1 MIGKKV
7 QSKIFFKIII
17 SAVMLAFLFSMIG
30 SVTPVMATVPV
41 AYDDGYRV
49 LKDTTLFVDAPGV
62 LTYDYDKEGDPLTV
76 DLSTYTQPA
85 NGSVTMYSNGS
96 FTYIPDPGFVGNDS
110 FSYNAIA
117 DEGTLTEEISN
128 TATVYIV
135 VYAPPIE
142 GCLNDVDGA
151 NDVSGQGD
159 MTKMCTDLSPANPES
174 FGVSWNWD
182 DISGSG
188 ANTYFA
194 CSLYDD
200 DGDGNAN
207 YSICIQLLPDTVN
220 NLSYVETEYYTC
232 NDAWDDRCGQPSDP
246 INVEYCN
253 TVISDDDPFD
263 ITAINGPGDD
273 WPNDYKATCAIP
285 NTIVGGAASSLV
297 NVCSYTSVAN
307 PNSNP
312 ADCIISTDQAYAFL
326 AILKS
331 TIPATAGLDFGFT
344 INPATVNGTTVTTVT
359 TGDTG
364 VGASETFLVDAG
376 TYSVSETIIP
386 SGWLLESVSCTGQ
399 TSGDADALV
408 IEAYDN
414 VVCTFTNK
422 ATDISL
428 VKADNDFPTLPGQ
441 TFDYTLTV
449 NVETVDYTATNVV
462 VTDDLDENLSFVGP
476 FVVKRNG
483 IETAGGECSY
493 ASSDE
498 PEITCNLD
506 SVAYGELLTITFTV
520 RVGYGFDYS
529 SYLEYDGV
537 EMFGFVYPE
546 ITCGVGDDGDICNR
560 ACVAMDDDEADMT
573 NNCDDEP
580 KNVLT
585 PTAVEL
591 GIFTVSGGVREVQL
605 EWTMNDQTDVNH
617 FNLYRDRSAKG
628 KNKELINTIAF
639 SPEGIYKATDTD
651 LKPGPYYY
659 WLEVVSNGETEL
671 FGPEEVKVLANNK
684 IPDKVR

>member
-49 LKDTTLFVDAPGV
+49 QMNTILSVDAPGV
-62 LTYDYDKEGDPLTV
+62 LTYDKDKEGTPLAV
-76 DLSTYTQPA
+76 NTYTQPSHGTVA
-85 NGSVTMYSNGS
+85 LNLDGS
-96 FTYIPDPGFVGNDS
+96 FVYTPNTDFVGNDS
-110 FSYNAIA
+110 FTYDIISGG
-117 DEGTLTEEISN
+117 ETSN
-128 TATVYIV
+128 TATVFIV
-135 VYAPPIE
+135 VYAPPVD

-182 DISGSG
+182 DITGSG

-207 YSICIQLLPDTVN
+207 YSICVQLLPDTVN

-253 TVISDDDPFD
+253 TVISSDDPFD
-263 ITAINGPGDD
+263 ATFINGPGDD
-273 WPNDYKATCAIP
+273 YPDDYKATCAIP
-285 NTIVGGAASSLV
+285 NTIVGGELSSLV

-307 PNSNP
+307 PNSDP
-312 ADCIISTDQAYAFL
+312 SDCIVSNDEAYAFL
-326 AILKS
+326 SIVKS
-331 TIPATAGLDFGFT
+331 TIPATPGSDFVFT
-344 INPATVNGTTVTTVT
+344 IDPATNDGITTTTVT
-359 TGDTG
+359 TGETG
-364 VGASETFLVDAG
+364 TGASDTFLVDAG
-376 TYSVSETIIP
+376 TYSVTENDP

-399 TSGDADALV
+399 TSGTNDALL
-408 IEAYDN
+408 IEPYDN

-422 ATDISL
+422 AVDISL
-428 VKADNDFPTLPGQ
+428 TKADNDFPTLPGQ

-449 NVETVDYTATNVV
+449 NVETVDYTATGVV
-462 VTDDLDENLSFVGP
+462 VTDDLDENLTFVGP
-476 FVVKRNG
+476 FVVKRDG
-483 IETAGGECSY
+483 IETAGGECNY
-493 ASSDE
+493 ASLAE
-498 PEITCNLD
+498 PEITCNLG
-506 SVAYGELLTITFTV
+506 SVTYGELLTITFTV

-529 SYLEYDGV
+529 SYVEYDGV
-537 EMFGFVYPE
+537 ELFGMVYPE
-546 ITCGVGDDGDICNR
+546 ITCDVGDDGDICNS

-580 KNVLT
+580 KNVLV
-585 PTAVEL
+585 PTAGELENFSAVGGVKQVEL
-591 GIFTVSGGVREVQL
+591 SWVIS
-605 EWTMNDQTDVNH
+605 DQAHPDQILLH
-617 FNLYRDRSAKG
+617 RDRSAKG
-628 KNKELINTIAF
+628 NNKTLIGEFLPIA
-639 SPEGIYKATDTD
+639 GTYNYTDEN
-651 LKPGPYYY
+651 LQPGPYFY
-659 WLEVVSNGETEL
+659 WLEVVSFGQSSF
-671 FGPEEVKVLANNK
+671 FGPEEVKVLANNR